1 MIKDKVNQIIE
12 TLLTIT
18 KNDTLVWMETDPT
31 SKERKH
37 KRNMF
42 SIGEDGTKY
51 EVEMSFRLDNSG
63 SWNIEKEPSLWI
75 RNLSLPNG
83 CFYVYGGTYN
93 LKDLRDLIRSKYC
106 SDMNPSAQDVEDA
119 LGEIAKGISVV
130 ELRDSKLNKILN
142 VFGINKPSNR

>member
-1 MIKDKVNQIIE
+1 MINDKVNQIIE

-18 KNDTLVWMETDPT
+18 KNSTLVWTETDPN
-31 SKERKH
+31 SKDRKH

-51 EVEMSFRLDNSG
+51 EFEISFRLDNSG
-63 SWNIEKEPSLWI
+63 KWNLEKEPSLWI
-75 RNLSLPNG
+75 RNSTLPNG
-83 CFYVYGGTYN
+83 AFYVYGGAYN
-93 LKDLRDLIRSKYC
+93 LKELRDIIRNKYC

-130 ELRDSKLNKILN
+130 EYRESKLNKILN
-142 VFGINKPSNR
+142 IVGLGK